1 MRSKKVLNVVE
12 THTGG
17 QPTRTV
23 LSGVLQI
30 PGATMWE
37 KYCYMQEKGDW
48 VRTMVC
54 QEPRG
59 SEIMSGTLLTTP
71 CDPQADVGI
80 LHFEAA
86 GWLPMCGHNTIG
98 ACTAIVEEGLVE
110 VTEPETYITL
120 ETPIGLIRAV
130 VAVEN
135 GCAKSV
141 SFRNV
146 PAFAL
151 LREGTLSTED
161 WGDLTFD
168 IGWGGSAVAF
178 IAAERFGKP
187 ICLENA
193 KFYEGLADMLRPMIN
208 EKYPIHHP
216 EIPHITG
223 ISHVAFYEDGDVMR
237 HVVVGPDGRC
247 DRSPCGNGT
256 CARAAVLF
264 DQGKLAAGDAFE
276 QHSLID
282 SVFTCKCVEPVMAG
296 ETKAMVP
303 EISGRAWLTSLA
315 TYILDDSDSLGKG
328 FLLV

>member
-71 CDPQADVGI
+71 CDPRADVGI

-98 ACTAIVEEGLVE
+98 ACTTIVEEGLVE
-110 VTEPETYITL
+110 VTEPETHITL

-130 VAVEN
+130 VAVE
-135 GCAKSV
+135 
-141 SFRNV
+141 
-146 PAFAL
+146 
-151 LREGTLSTED
+151 T
-161 WGDLTFD
+161 
-168 IGWGGSAVAF
+168 
-178 IAAERFGKP
+178 
-187 ICLENA
+187 
-193 KFYEGLADMLRPMIN
+193 
-208 EKYPIHHP
+208 
-216 EIPHITG
+216 
-223 ISHVAFYEDGDVMR
+223 
-237 HVVVGPDGRC
+237 
-247 DRSPCGNGT
+247 
-256 CARAAVLF
+256 
-264 DQGKLAAGDAFE
+264 
-276 QHSLID
+276 
-282 SVFTCKCVEPVMAG
+282 VMAG
-296 ETKAMVP
+296 ETKAIVP

-315 TYILDDSDSLGKG
+315 TYILDDSDPLGKG

>member
-1 MRSKKVLNVVE
+1 MRSKRVLNVVE

-23 LSGVLQI
+23 LSGILQI

-37 KYCYMQEKGDW
+37 KYCYMQEHGDW
-48 VRTMVC
+48 VRTIVC

-59 SEIMSGTLLTTP
+59 SEIMSGTLLTPP

-98 ACTAIVEEGLVE
+98 ACTAIVEEGLIT
-110 VTEPETYITL
+110 VTEPETQITL

-130 VAVEN
+130 VEVEN

-141 SFRNV
+141 RFQNV
-146 PAFAL
+146 PAFPL
-151 LREGTLSTED
+151 LRSAVLSTDE

-178 IAAERFGKP
+178 ICADHFGCP

-193 KFYEGLADMLRPMIN
+193 KFYESIADALRPQIN
-208 EKYPIHHP
+208 AQFPISHP
-216 EIPHITG
+216 LIPHITG
-223 ISHVAFYEDGDVMR
+223 ISHVAFYQDGEVMR

-256 CARAAVLF
+256 CARAALLF
-264 DQGKLAAGDAFE
+264 DQGKLTVGASFE
-276 QHSLID
+276 QRSLID
-282 SVFTCKCVEPVMAG
+282 SAFTCKCVEAVMAG
-296 ETKAMVP
+296 DTQAIIP
-303 EISGRAWLTSLA
+303 EISGRAWLTALSS
-315 TYILDDSDSLGKG
+315 YVLDDTDPLGKG